1 MERGFSLLELMIAVA
16 VMAILTLIAY
26 PSYNSYMASAKR
38 AEAKAALLEAAQY
51 MERQFTAD
59 GNYDGGNLAS
69 AGLATLPRDGG
80 AAYYNLALNASGA
93 RYTLTAIP
101 TGVMNGDPCG
111 LLTLDQG
118 GAAGGVDG
126 QHDGRRVLVIRY
138 QQAAGVLMSAL
149 LRVRVSQAVL
159 PLLSPTCAPLLVA
172 IRV

>member
-1 MERGFSLLELMIAVA
+1 MARGFSLLELMITVA

-118 GAAGGVDG
+118 GQQGVSMASMTAAE
-126 QHDGRRVLVIRY
+126 
-138 QQAAGVLMSAL
+138 
-149 LRVRVSQAVL
+149 
-159 PLLSPTCAPLLVA
+159 CW
-172 IRV
+172 

>member
-1 MERGFSLLELMIAVA
+1 MFMPAVFHENLFDDFFDPFWNDGALERAMNREERETFG
-16 VMAILTLIAY
+16 
-26 PSYNSYMASAKR
+26 KR
-38 AEAKAALLEAAQY
+38 GANMMKTDVKQ
-51 MERQFTAD
+51 TAD

-118 GAAGGVDG
+118 GQQGVSMASMTAAE
-126 QHDGRRVLVIRY
+126 
-138 QQAAGVLMSAL
+138 
-149 LRVRVSQAVL
+149 
-159 PLLSPTCAPLLVA
+159 CW
-172 IRV
+172 

>member
-1 MERGFSLLELMIAVA
+1 MVRGFSLMELMIAVA
-16 VMAILTLIAY
+16 VMAILTVIAY

-59 GNYDGGNLAS
+59 GNYDGGNLVS

-80 AAYYNLALNASGA
+80 TAYYNLALNASGA
-93 RYTLTAIP
+93 SYTLTAIP

-118 GAAGGVDG
+118 GQQGVSMANMTAAE
-126 QHDGRRVLVIRY
+126 
-138 QQAAGVLMSAL
+138 
-149 LRVRVSQAVL
+149 
-159 PLLSPTCAPLLVA
+159 CW
-172 IRV
+172 